1 MKLYKRRRRSKINE
15 ALGNKIAVNSLRHF
29 GFRAHKISDV
39 MGSHFTDKKP
49 YDIFACSPKGR
60 SVAIEGKLMKKWG
73 KLNHKVFQAQQ
84 LIELD
89 GNCLKCNG
97 RSFVFLYVMIE
108 KMNVVCV
115 LDWEKYHKQIKS
127 DEGITVKQ
135 LRDRSV
141 GRWFQIVKDSFDK
154 DIYNIKGFLK

>member
-15 ALGNKIAVNSLRHF
+15 ALGNKIAVNSLRHY

-97 RSFVFLYVMIE
+97 RSFVFLYVMIG
-108 KMNVVCV
+108 KTHLLCV
-115 LDWEKYHKQIKS
+115 LDWKRYHMRIKTDAGIS
-127 DEGITVKQ
+127 IDE
-135 LRDRSV
+135 LRNMETGKWYDV
-141 GRWFQIVKDSFDK
+141 TQDSFGK